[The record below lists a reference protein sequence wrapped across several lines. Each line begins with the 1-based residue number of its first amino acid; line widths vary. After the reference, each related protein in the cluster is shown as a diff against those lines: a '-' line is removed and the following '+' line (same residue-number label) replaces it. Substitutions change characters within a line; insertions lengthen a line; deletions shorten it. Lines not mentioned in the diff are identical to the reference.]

1 MSEIRTVLIAAIA
14 KNGIIGR
21 GGSMPWHLPADLS
34 HFKQLTVGHP
44 VIIGR
49 RTYESVLDA
58 LGKPFPNRTTVVLT
72 SQSLSV
78 PDGAVVAHSI
88 DDALER
94 ARSDAERRGVNRV
107 YVAGGGNVYAQFLDD
122 ADVLELTELEDAYEG
137 DTAFPTFD
145 TEKWAE
151 TARET
156 HEKYDFV
163 TYERV
168 ETSN

>member
-1 MSEIRTVLIAAIA
+1 
-14 KNGIIGR
+14 
-21 GGSMPWHLPADLS
+21 
-34 HFKQLTVGHP
+34 
-44 VIIGR
+44 
-49 RTYESVLDA
+49 
-58 LGKPFPNRTTVVLT
+58 
-72 SQSLSV
+72 
-78 PDGAVVAHSI
+78 VAHSI